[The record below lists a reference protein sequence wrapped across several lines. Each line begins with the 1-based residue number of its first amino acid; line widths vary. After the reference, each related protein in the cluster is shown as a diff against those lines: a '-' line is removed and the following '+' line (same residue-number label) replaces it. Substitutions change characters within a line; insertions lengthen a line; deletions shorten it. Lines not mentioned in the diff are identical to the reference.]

1 MLRSRTSGSE
11 GSTPL
16 MRRSIR
22 GVLRSMVSFRW
33 LFPQGRGPCR
43 HRWSG
48 WSGGG
53 ERRQRQLCRRF
64 RLPSQL
70 TGGTNNGG
78 LTRLRRRR
86 AAELQSQPLGQRRPL
101 RSVTIRPGT
110 TIGPQVRGGRRL
122 VSRALGGPGPLR
134 LHAGRVPRRRLP
146 RPRRRRGGPLRP
158 PRPPRPIRSGLPV
171 DKVVGPLAFIA
182 KAGLSN
188 AMIPYFRFSEVA
200 EEFLR
205 DGPLAPQAR

>member
-1 MLRSRTSGSE
+1 M
-11 GSTPL
+11 
-16 MRRSIR
+16 
-22 GVLRSMVSFRW
+22 
-33 LFPQGRGPCR
+33 
-43 HRWSG
+43 
-48 WSGGG
+48 
-53 ERRQRQLCRRF
+53 
-64 RLPSQL
+64 

-122 VSRALGGPGPLR
+122 VRRALGGTGPLR

-146 RPRRRRGGPLRP
+146 RPRRRLGGPLRP
-158 PRPPRPIRSGLPV
+158 PRVPHLIRSGLPV

-205 DGPLAPQAR
+205 DGPLAPQARGTHQQSLEGGRGQTDPAGGRANCPILSLCICSIIW

>member
-1 MLRSRTSGSE
+1 MLRSRTPGSE
-11 GSTPL
+11 MSTRL
-16 MRRSIR
+16 MRRRSR
-22 GVLRSMVSFRW
+22 GVPRSMVSFRW
-33 LFPQGRGPCR
+33 LFLQGRGPCR

-53 ERRQRQLCRRF
+53 ERRPRQLGRRF
-64 RLPSQL
+64 GLPCQL
-70 TGGTNNGG
+70 TAGTNNGG
-78 LTRLRRRR
+78 LTRSRRRR

-101 RSVTIRPGT
+101 RSVTQRPLT
-110 TIGPQVRGGRRL
+110 TICRSGRRL
-122 VSRALGGPGPLR
+122 GSRVLRGTGPLR

-146 RPRRRRGGPLRP
+146 RPSRRLGGPLRP
-158 PRPPRPIRSGLPV
+158 PRPPRPIRSGMPV